1 MTWHWAFWINI
12 PVGIAAFAV
21 AWFALTLP
29 SKKATKRIDV
39 LGVALLSATTACLV
53 FFTEFGGNRQHGW
66 GAPETWAWGAGFLIA
81 AALFVYV
88 ESRAQ
93 DPIIPLS
100 FFRNRTFV
108 TATAIGFVLGLG
120 MFAAIG
126 FVPTFL
132 QMASGTSAAVSGL
145 LMLPM
150 MVGLIG
156 TSIVSGT
163 LITKTGRYRAFP
175 VIGTIVVGIAMLGM
189 TTLAASTPIWLICV
203 YLFVFGAGLGLIMQ
217 VVVLVAQNAVPPEQV
232 GTATS
237 TNNYF
242 REVGASLGVAVF
254 GALFT
259 SRLTDALTDVFRGA
273 GGSASQAASASASID
288 PTQLAKL
295 PQAVQDG
302 IVNAYADS
310 LSPVFW
316 YLLPFIAVA
325 FVLALFIPQMQLAD
339 VAGMV
344 ARGEAVGGTEADELE
359 RSRRAGAGVAPGAS
373 WHRASRPS
381 SVCVA
386 DPRCPLPAVCP
397 QLPSSSPAH
406 LPDSE
411 RQSRR
416 RTTAVLSFG
425 VGARRCSADARHR
438 RGRTTT
444 VLSRG
449 SARAAA
455 LRTRDIVEVVRQR
468 SCPSGRRGLH
478 EPSDGSRQAPVLAR
492 GTSRVGSA
500 GSGASVPSSVAR
512 SRSAAAR
519 PSSAPGSATLV
530 RAGAVTDDDG
540 RSSKPATARVPG
552 TAMSR
557 SAATRS
563 TPYAKVSAAPT
574 TAVTPSSSQVSTTV
588 PTAVAAAS
596 IVRSARATT
605 GDTVMPAATQ
615 ASSNRDRRTAKVVAR
630 EVPSRYPTR
639 RCPAAAR
646 WVTRASTPEDR
657 S

>member
-1 MTWHWAFWINI
+1 MSASAPSTTRRGRQQADGPLLLTQRRIWIIFSALIAGMLLSSLDQTIVSTAMPTIVGELGGVAHQAWITTGYLLASTIVMPIYGKFGDVIGRRNLFLVAIALFTLASLGCALSTDFWQFVVFRALQGLGGGGLMILSQAIIADIVPASQRGKYLGPLGAIFGLSAVGGPLLGGFFVDHMTWNWAFWINI

-66 GAPETWAWGAGFLIA
+66 GAPETWAWGAGFLVA
-81 AALFVYV
+81 AASFVLV

-108 TATAIGFVLGLG
+108 IATAIGFVLGLG

-156 TSIVSGT
+156 TSILSGT

-175 VIGTIVVGIAMLGM
+175 IIGTIVVGIAMLGM
-189 TTLAASTPIWLICV
+189 TSLAASTPIWLICV

-273 GGSASQAASASASID
+273 GGSATDAASASSSID
-288 PTQLAKL
+288 PTSLSKL

-316 YLLPFIAVA
+316 YLLPFIAA
-325 FVLALFIPQMQLAD
+325 ALVLALFIPQMQLAD

-344 ARGEAVGGTEADELE
+344 ARGEAVGGDEADALE
-359 RSRRAGAGVAPGAS
+359 R
-373 WHRASRPS
+373 
-381 SVCVA
+381 
-386 DPRCPLPAVCP
+386 
-397 QLPSSSPAH
+397 
-406 LPDSE
+406 
-411 RQSRR
+411 
-416 RTTAVLSFG
+416 
-425 VGARRCSADARHR
+425 ARREGTAP
-438 RGRTTT
+438 
-444 VLSRG
+444 
-449 SARAAA
+449 AAA
-455 LRTRDIVEVVRQR
+455 QSDT
-468 SCPSGRRGLH
+468 P
-478 EPSDGSRQAPVLAR
+478 EP
-492 GTSRVGSA
+492 VGSQT
-500 GSGASVPSSVAR
+500 GS
-512 SRSAAAR
+512 
-519 PSSAPGSATLV
+519 
-530 RAGAVTDDDG
+530 
-540 RSSKPATARVPG
+540 
-552 TAMSR
+552 
-557 SAATRS
+557 
-563 TPYAKVSAAPT
+563 
-574 TAVTPSSSQVSTTV
+574 VSTT
-588 PTAVAAAS
+588 
-596 IVRSARATT
+596 RH
-605 GDTVMPAATQ
+605 D
-615 ASSNRDRRTAKVVAR
+615 
-630 EVPSRYPTR
+630 E
-639 RCPAAAR
+639 
-646 WVTRASTPEDR
+646 
-657 S
+657 